1 MLADESEHWKPTHYG
16 YRLFGC
22 EVGIRFPTVKILD
35 YAARIEAL
43 LADPNPFALVTAAH
57 LFTRKTKGN
66 PEERY
71 AAKWRLAKLLY
82 ERHWDKQRIIDL
94 FGVIDWLMRLPAAME
109 KRLLQEVYTLER
121 SVAMPYVT
129 SAERFGIEKGL
140 QQGMQQG
147 MQQGIRQGEAAI
159 LRRMLARRF
168 GALPDSVLARLNSAS
183 TEELEAWSLNILDA
197 ASLSEVFGP
206 C

>member
-16 YRLFGC
+16 HRLFGC

-168 GALPDSVLARLNSAS
+168 GELPNSVLARLNSAS

>member
-1 MLADESEHWKPTHYG
+1 
-16 YRLFGC
+16 
-22 EVGIRFPTVKILD
+22 
-35 YAARIEAL
+35 
-43 LADPNPFALVTAAH
+43 
-57 LFTRKTKGN
+57 
-66 PEERY
+66 
-71 AAKWRLAKLLY
+71 
-82 ERHWDKQRIIDL
+82 
-94 FGVIDWLMRLPAAME
+94 
-109 KRLLQEVYTLER
+109 
-121 SVAMPYVT
+121 MPYVT